1 MTKYYK
7 PIIGNRAAFHHY
19 NITETW
25 KAGLVL
31 SGAEV
36 KSIRLGRVN
45 FKDSFVRVDK
55 SELWLYNM
63 HVGAYS
69 AGSLFTAH
77 CLQPDRKR
85 KLLLKKG
92 EIFKIASRINEKG
105 MTAVPLKLFIEGD
118 WIKVEIGLGKAKK
131 LFEKRETLKKRESV
145 REVENALKRKTR

>member
-1 MTKYYK
+1 
-7 PIIGNRAAFHHY
+7 
-19 NITETW
+19 
-25 KAGLVL
+25 L

-55 SELWLYNM
+55 EELWLYNM
-63 HVGAYS
+63 HVSEYQNIRTSEDQGD
-69 AGSLFTAH
+69 GR
-77 CLQPDRKR
+77 PDRKR

-92 EIFKIASRINEKG
+92 EILKISSRINERG

-131 LFEKRETLKKRESV
+131 LFEKRETLKKKMNV
-145 REVENALKRKTR
+145 REIENALKKGSR